1 MSISALVSGRI
12 ACSCRV
18 HSENRPIPNEMQN
31 AINSAGLQ
39 LKKSIVDDH
48 LAEVVNNQ
56 GSSIVIWSGEEDLGY
71 DLPHKKSGIR
81 AYTNHFHE
89 HAKNH
94 CGLYVEHP
102 GEGVHICHHKQET
115 SLGPKHAEWSQDVRV
130 LPLVTMAELQHD
142 SKAALHL
149 ADKVASRL
157 SGAISLTV
165 GVAIEDYDV
174 AHAKLSKAS
183 HELLETQDKCFS
195 VAIREMQ
202 QIRDKYDAHTPFSD
216 EDTAKMQ
223 KHEKLLEKL
232 HSHSDELRQYVQY
245 MSDVAARL
253 EALTGELS
261 GF

>member
-1 MSISALVSGRI
+1 
-12 ACSCRV
+12 
-18 HSENRPIPNEMQN
+18 MQN

-39 LKKSIVDDH
+39 LKREIVPDH

-56 GSSIVIWSGEEDLGY
+56 GSSIVVWSGVEDLGY
-71 DLPHKKSGIR
+71 DLPSQKSGMR

-102 GEGVHICHHKQET
+102 SEGVHVCHHKRET
-115 SLGPKHAEWSQDVRV
+115 SLGPKHTEWSQDVRV
-130 LPLVTMAELQHD
+130 LPVVTMAELQHD

-149 ADKVASRL
+149 ADKVTSRL
-157 SGAISLTV
+157 TNTIGLTI
-165 GVAIEDYDV
+165 GVAIEDYD
-174 AHAKLSKAS
+174 AAQAKLSKAS
-183 HELLETQDKCFS
+183 QELLEAQDRCFH
-195 VAIREMQ
+195 VALNEMRGIRG
-202 QIRDKYDAHTPFSD
+202 KYDVSTPFSD
-216 EDTAKMQ
+216 EDVATMQ